1 MLAHARPHA
10 FDVDV
15 RRSEPRETEHRER
28 SEAMDEPHRHA
39 EEEFE
44 GDRIETIEVGKRYP
58 GRW

>member
-1 MLAHARPHA
+1 
-10 FDVDV
+10 
-15 RRSEPRETEHRER
+15 
-28 SEAMDEPHRHA
+28 MDEPHRHA